1 MNKKTSELITILINS
16 PGQYFKYE
24 DLARL
29 LSVSTRSIR
38 NYMQDISHFLS
49 DHSLTHLIKITTKG
63 IVFAGDDS
71 EGEFIT
77 SHLIDKDFYLYKL
90 SSEERICIITLKLL
104 LSEEACTL
112 SALEKQFNA
121 SRVTIIKDIEQV
133 RLFVT
138 RYNITF
144 KTSTNHGYLL
154 IAGEKDRRELIS
166 KIVFNLTDTFLF
178 NANKVNIYEFFIN
191 ETYFKDLIFED
202 FSDILRKTEDY
213 FGISVSDASFEEIL
227 FNLTLMAA
235 RISKG
240 FILIPDAYELES
252 VKKLSVYNIARYILE
267 SIKNTHDYSF
277 PESELAYFAHKL
289 YECHFYNIKFI
300 EDNSCMQTHIVLNN
314 FLDKIGREL
323 SIPLSD
329 DSLLIVQ
336 LSNHL
341 KDMRK
346 AYKNGILLQ
355 NEFRDQII
363 NEYQA
368 YYQLILKNCSFLE
381 DHFGYRFSDDEIAYI
396 ILYIAVSIERY
407 FEEDTIPKA
416 IVVCHSGIGT
426 ANFLVEQLKA
436 NFNLKI
442 LASTSSHKLA
452 DTIKRFDY
460 DLIVSTINLPNTTGN
475 WIKVSP
481 MLKDSDIL
489 GLQRILL
496 NIKKDKKKNILSKMQ
511 YTRKSD
517 PISTNHMKR
526 LEQVM
531 PEANISLDVSCSD
544 WREGIRLAAAPLL
557 NSGSITEQYIQAIEK
572 SVIANGA
579 YFVFCPGVALAHA
592 GPGDGVKRFEI
603 SIVRLRTTVCFGHK
617 TNDPVRYIICFGST
631 NSPEDANLILKLM
644 NIISTEEMLQQL
656 DSYHDR
662 AMFYQHIKGE

>member
-1 MNKKTSELITILINS
+1 MNKKTSELLTILINS
-16 PGQYFKYE
+16 PGQSFKYE
-24 DLARL
+24 DLAHL

-38 NYMQDISHFLS
+38 NYMRDISHFLS
-49 DHSLTHLIKITTKG
+49 DHALTHLIKTTNKG
-63 IVFAGDDS
+63 ICFAGNDH

-77 SHLIDKDFYLYKL
+77 SHLVDKDFYLYKL
-90 SSEERICIITLKLL
+90 SAEERVCIIALKLL

-133 RLFVT
+133 RLLVT

-154 IAGEKDRRELIS
+154 VAEEKDRRELIS
-166 KIVFNLTDTFLF
+166 KIVFNLSGSFL
-178 NANKVNIYEFFIN
+178 NIAKINIFEFFIN
-191 ETYFKDLIFED
+191 ETYFKDLHVDD
-202 FSDILRKTEDY
+202 FSDILRKAEDY
-213 FGISVSDASFEEIL
+213 FSISVSDASFEEIR

-235 RISKG
+235 RITRG
-240 FILIPDAYELES
+240 LLIIPDGYDLES

-267 SIKNTHDYSF
+267 SVKNAHDISF
-277 PESELAYFAHKL
+277 PEGELAYLAHKL

-314 FLDKIGREL
+314 FLDKIGSEL

-329 DSLLIVQ
+329 DSQLIVQ

-346 AYKNGILLQ
+346 AYKNGVLLQ

-363 NEYQA
+363 HEYQV
-368 YYQLILKNCSFLE
+368 YYQMILKNCSILA
-381 DHFGYRFSDDEIAYI
+381 DHFGYQFSDDEIAYI

-407 FEEDTIPKA
+407 FEDDTIPKA

-442 LASTSSHKLA
+442 LTSTSSHKLA
-452 DTIKRFDY
+452 DTIKRYDFDF
-460 DLIVSTINLPNTTGN
+460 IISTINLPNTTGN

-481 MLKDSDIL
+481 MLSDSDII
-489 GLQRILL
+489 GLQHILL
-496 NIKKDKKKNILSKMQ
+496 KIKKDKKKNILSKMQ
-511 YTRKSD
+511 YSQKSNL
-517 PISTNHMKR
+517 ISANRLKR
-526 LEQVM
+526 LEQVL
-531 PEANISLDVSCSD
+531 PESNISLDGSCSD
-544 WREGIRLAAAPLL
+544 WKEGIRLASAPLL
-557 NSGSITEQYIQAIEK
+557 NSGSITEQYVQAIEE

-579 YFVFCPGVALAHA
+579 YFFFCPGVALAHA
-592 GPGDGVKRFEI
+592 GPADGVKRFEI
-603 SIVRLRTTVCFGHK
+603 SVLRLQTPVCFGHK

-644 NIISTEEMLQQL
+644 NIISAEDMLQQL

-662 AMFYQHIKGE
+662 TEFYQHLKGE